1 MFGQPGRTHELDREA
16 RALARAELLFQS
28 NEVGWLLRAT
38 QAEFA
43 FETAT
48 ASQTLREL
56 FDACNCVP
64 AQLITAH
71 RRLPPPQTNQV
82 RKRHVH
88 LIGNQGRARASTSL
102 GYPAFFDEHHFNSS
116 LSKRMPH

>member
-1 MFGQPGRTHELDREA
+1 MFGQPGRTHELDIEA
-16 RALARAELLFQS
+16 RAFARAALRFQGD
-28 NEVGWLLRAT
+28 EVSWLLRAT

-56 FDACNCVP
+56 FDACNCVQT
-64 AQLITAH
+64 QLITAH
-71 RRLPPPQTNQV
+71 RRLPSPQTNQV
-82 RKRHVH
+82 TKRHVH
-88 LIGNQGRARASTSL
+88 LVGNQGRARASTSL

-116 LSKRMPH
+116 L